1 MKEKKIVLVQPS
13 HIAAPLDQKQRG
25 HIYLPNALLIQQSRV
40 MAAGGQAEL
49 QDANFEPLQLE
60 HSVVGVNAVGSCYIP
75 SVMEIRNQMV
85 QALGSE
91 SKLIVGGQVI
101 TALSNSDDNKFR
113 RIFKDHH
120 VFPGDDSNLK
130 RLLGLDLRAMP
141 APESTSLI
149 PALQCMPDAQFAE
162 YFRHEFCLYLSQG
175 CKEPCSFCAAKHTIV
190 DAQTGKVVKKVKEQY
205 RDLNVI
211 EDELQYMVTRALPF
225 GITCFDI
232 YLSNLD
238 LFQTPDT
245 LLKFARVV
253 QQVRSRNPGFTI
265 KMRGLST
272 VQSFMKTYRGHKDV
286 IREMVDA
293 GLWSI
298 GFGVDGSPQIW
309 NSIRKGFNDQGDI
322 GLALQIVYDEFS
334 IIPEMFML
342 FGHYKDTP
350 DTIRASVSFCSTM
363 IDKFPRMR
371 IRPYVAKCV
380 PGSEE
385 FNKIQHREYVE
396 QLVGHPWQFKDTAYE
411 TLATALTHP
420 DPDIR
425 QKINEAYIAVATMA
439 ASTTHFLYPTEAPE
453 LDEHT
458 RANNRILNV
467 GKYDR

>member
-1 MKEKKIVLVQPS
+1 MKEKEIVLVQPR
-13 HIAAPLDQKQRG
+13 HIAAPLDEKERG
-25 HIYLPNALLIQQSRV
+25 HIYLPNALLVQQSRII
-40 MAAGGQAEL
+40 AAGGQAEL
-49 QDANFEPLQLE
+49 QDANFEPLQWE
-60 HSVVGVNAVGSCYIP
+60 HPVVGVNAVGSCYLPDILD
-75 SVMEIRNQMV
+75 IRNQMV

-101 TALSNSDDNKFR
+101 TALSNSHDNKFR

-120 VFPGDDSNLK
+120 VLPGDDLNLK
-130 RLLGLDLRAMP
+130 RLLGLELRAMP

-149 PALQCMPDAQFAE
+149 PALQCMSDGQFAE
-162 YFRHEFCLYLSQG
+162 YFRHEFCFYLSQG
-175 CKEPCSFCAAKHTIV
+175 CKEACSFCAAEHTMV
-190 DAQTGKVVKKVKEQY
+190 DAQTGKVVKKVQERY

-211 EDELQYMVTRALPF
+211 EDELQYMVTRALSL

-245 LLKFARVV
+245 LLKFARIV

-309 NSIRKGFNDQGDI
+309 KSIRKGFNNQDNI
-322 GLALQIVYDEFS
+322 VCAFQIVSDEFF
-334 IIPEMFML
+334 ITPEMFML
-342 FGHYKDTP
+342 FGHDQDTP
-350 DTIRASVSFCSTM
+350 DTIRESVSFCSTM
-363 IDKFPRMR
+363 LDTFPRMR

-385 FNKIQHREYVE
+385 FNKIEHREYAE
-396 QLVGHPWQFKDTAYE
+396 HLIEHPWQFRDTAYE
-411 TLATALTHP
+411 TLATVLTHP
-420 DPDIR
+420 HPDIR
-425 QKINEAYIAVATMA
+425 KKINEAYIAVATMD

-453 LDEHT
+453 LDDRT
-458 RANNRILNV
+458 RANNRILNFER
-467 GKYDR
+467 YDR